1 MHRRGV
7 ATRPVWC
14 YVKSMYRSID
24 YNIEA
29 VARPICSR
37 SLSRFGAIKAGKA
50 LKDAVNQTAVPGWP
64 AAGQMRLLLP
74 GMLNPVDYDTM
85 MDR

>member
-37 SLSRFGAIKAGKA
+37 SLSRFGAIKAGKT

-64 AAGQMRLLLP
+64 ALDKCACCYP
-74 GMLNPVDYDTM
+74 EC
-85 MDR
+85 